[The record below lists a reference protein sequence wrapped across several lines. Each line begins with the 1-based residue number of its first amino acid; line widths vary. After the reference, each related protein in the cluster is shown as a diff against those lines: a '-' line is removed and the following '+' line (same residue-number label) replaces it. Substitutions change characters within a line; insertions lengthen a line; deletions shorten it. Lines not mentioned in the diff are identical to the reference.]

1 MDGTRWAA
9 AENETGRADDT
20 PRRHRIAVLALPGV
34 PPFELGIPS
43 RVFGSAQDAG
53 GRPLYDVTVCTA
65 DGAPVPS
72 DAGFTVQPAAGPEAL
87 AAADTVIF
95 PPTHAMPELG
105 RGGPLPPEIA
115 AAVAGIRPGTRLVSI
130 CTGSYVLAAAGLL
143 DGRPATTHWNLA
155 PEFRR
160 AYPRVKLDEDVLFVD
175 DGDMLTSAG
184 VAAGVDLCLHMIRR
198 DHGAAAANRAA
209 RMCVVPPWRD
219 GGQAQYIDRPV
230 PEPTVAG
237 TTATRAWALEH
248 LGEPL
253 TLARLAEHARMSLRS
268 FTRRFRDEVS
278 MTPVQWLTAQ
288 RLELAKQLLET
299 TDLSIDLVARRAG
312 FGTANSLRAHM
323 RTAFGVSPAAYR
335 RTFGANEPLP
345 AGRRRA
351 DVRAGFRTPADPGAR
366 SAARS
371 AGARSSLGA

>member
-1 MDGTRWAA
+1 MQVAA
-9 AENETGRADDT
+9 VSDERERVVQAP

-43 RVFGSAQDAG
+43 RVFGSAQDAE
-53 GRPLYDVTVCTA
+53 GRPLYDVVVCTS
-65 DGAPVPS
+65 DGAPVLS

-87 AAADTVIF
+87 AAADTVIV

-105 RGGPLPPEIA
+105 LGGPLPPEVDA
-115 AAVAGIRPGTRLVSI
+115 AIAGIRPGTRLVSI

-160 AYPRVKLDEDVLFVD
+160 AYPMVKVDEEVLFVD
-175 DGDMLTSAG
+175 DGDVLTSAG
-184 VAAGVDLCLHMIRR
+184 VAAGVDLCLHVIRR
-198 DHGAAAANRAA
+198 DHGAAVANRAA

-230 PEPTVAG
+230 PEPTVAS

-253 TLARLAEHARMSLRS
+253 PLTRLAEHARMSLRS
-268 FTRRFRDEVS
+268 FTRRFRDEAG

-288 RLELAKQLLET
+288 RLEMAKQLLET
-299 TDLSIDLVARRAG
+299 TDLSIDLVAHRSG

-335 RTFGANEPLP
+335 RTFRPHEPALDAGGGGGGGGGRSAESRT
-345 AGRRRA
+345 AGR
-351 DVRAGFRTPADPGAR
+351 
-366 SAARS
+366 
-371 AGARSSLGA
+371 

>member
-1 MDGTRWAA
+1 MDSTRWTA
-9 AENETGRADDT
+9 AENARGRADDT

-105 RGGPLPPEIA
+105 RGGPLPAEIA
-115 AAVAGIRPGTRLVSI
+115 AAIAGIRPGTRLVSI

-160 AYPRVKLDEDVLFVD
+160 AYPKVRLDEDVLFVD
-175 DGDMLTSAG
+175 DGDLLTSAG

-230 PEPTVAG
+230 PEPTVTG

-268 FTRRFRDEVS
+268 FTRRFRDEVG

-299 TDLSIDLVARRAG
+299 TDLSIDLVAHRAG

-323 RTAFGVSPAAYR
+323 RTAFGVSPASYR
-335 RTFGANEPLP
+335 RTFGATGPP
-345 AGRRRA
+345 QAGRRRT
-351 DVRAGFRTPADPGAR
+351 DVRTGSRASAGPGAC
-366 SAARS
+366 SP
-371 AGARSSLGA
+371 AGSSLGA

>member
-1 MDGTRWAA
+1 MGRILAEAPQNASNRAA
-9 AENETGRADDT
+9 APA
-20 PRRHRIAVLALPGV
+20 PHRIAVLALPGV

-43 RVFGSAQDAG
+43 RVFGSAQDTEG
-53 GRPLYDVTVCTA
+53 SSLYEVTVCTA
-65 DGAPVPS
+65 DGSPVLS

-87 AAADTVIF
+87 AAADTVVV

-105 RGGPLPPEIA
+105 RGGPLPPEVT
-115 AAVAGIRPGTRLVSI
+115 AAVARIRPGTRLVSI
-130 CTGSYVLAAAGLL
+130 CSGSYVLAAAGLL

-160 AYPRVKLDEDVLFVD
+160 AYPAVRVDEEVLFVD
-175 DGDMLTSAG
+175 DGDVLTSAG
-184 VAAGVDLCLHMIRR
+184 VAAGVDLCLHIIRR
-198 DHGAAAANRAA
+198 DHGAAVANRTA

-230 PEPTVAG
+230 PDPTIAD
-237 TTATRAWALEH
+237 TSATRAWALDH

-253 TLARLAEHARMSLRS
+253 PLNRLAEHARMSLRS
-268 FTRRFRDEVS
+268 FTRRFRDEVG

-299 TDLSIDLVARRAG
+299 TDLSIDLVAHRVG

-323 RTAFGVSPAAYR
+323 RTTLGVSPASYR
-335 RTFGANEPLP
+335 RTFGT
-345 AGRRRA
+345 
-351 DVRAGFRTPADPGAR
+351 DAR
-366 SAARS
+366 VAAAR
-371 AGARSSLGA
+371 

>member
-1 MDGTRWAA
+1 MDSTRWTA
-9 AENETGRADDT
+9 AENARGRADDT

-105 RGGPLPPEIA
+105 RGGPLPDKIA
-115 AAVAGIRPGTRLVSI
+115 AAIAGIRPGTRLVSI

-160 AYPRVKLDEDVLFVD
+160 AYPGVRLDEDVLFVD
-175 DGDMLTSAG
+175 DGDLLTSAG

-268 FTRRFRDEVS
+268 FTRRFRDEVG

-299 TDLSIDLVARRAG
+299 TDLSIDLVAHRAG

-323 RTAFGVSPAAYR
+323 RTAFGVSPASYR
-335 RTFGANEPLP
+335 RTFGATGPPQAGRHRTDMRTGSRAP
-345 AGRRRA
+345 AG
-351 DVRAGFRTPADPGAR
+351 PGAC
-366 SAARS
+366 SP
-371 AGARSSLGA
+371 AGSSLGA

>member
-1 MDGTRWAA
+1 M
-9 AENETGRADDT
+9 GRIRTEA
-20 PRRHRIAVLALPGV
+20 PRNTSDRATTAPGPHRVAVLALPGV

-43 RVFGSAQDAG
+43 RVFGSAQDAE
-53 GRPLYDVTVCTA
+53 GRPLYEVTVCTA
-65 DGAPVPS
+65 DGTAVLS

-87 AAADTVIF
+87 AAADTVVV

-105 RGGPLPPEIA
+105 RGGPLPPEVT
-115 AAVAGIRPGTRLVSI
+115 AAVARIRPGTRLVSI
-130 CTGSYVLAAAGLL
+130 CSGSYVLAAAGLL

-160 AYPRVKLDEDVLFVD
+160 AYPAVKVDEEVLFVD
-175 DGDMLTSAG
+175 DGDVLTSAG
-184 VAAGVDLCLHMIRR
+184 VAAGVDLCLHIIRR
-198 DHGAAAANRAA
+198 DHGAAVANRTA

-230 PEPTVAG
+230 PDPTIAD
-237 TTATRAWALEH
+237 TSATRAWALDH

-253 TLARLAEHARMSLRS
+253 PLGRLAEHARMSLRS
-268 FTRRFRDEVS
+268 FTRRFRDEVG

-299 TDLSIDLVARRAG
+299 TDLSVDLVAHRAG

-323 RTAFGVSPAAYR
+323 RAALGVSPASYR
-335 RTFGANEPLP
+335 RTFGTDDRVA
-345 AGRRRA
+345 
-351 DVRAGFRTPADPGAR
+351 PGTR
-366 SAARS
+366 S
-371 AGARSSLGA
+371 

>member
-1 MDGTRWAA
+1 MDGTRWTA

-105 RGGPLPPEIA
+105 RGGPLPDGIA
-115 AAVAGIRPGTRLVSI
+115 AAIAGIRPGTRLVSI

-160 AYPRVKLDEDVLFVD
+160 AYPKVRLDEDVLFVD
-175 DGDMLTSAG
+175 DGDLLTSAG

-268 FTRRFRDEVS
+268 FTRRFRDEVG

-299 TDLSIDLVARRAG
+299 TDLSIDLVAHRAG

-323 RTAFGVSPAAYR
+323 RTAFGVSPASYR
-335 RTFGANEPLP
+335 RTFGATEPP
-345 AGRRRA
+345 QAGRSRT
-351 DVRAGFRTPADPGAR
+351 DVRTGFRASAGPGAC
-366 SAARS
+366 SPV
-371 AGARSSLGA
+371 RSSLGA